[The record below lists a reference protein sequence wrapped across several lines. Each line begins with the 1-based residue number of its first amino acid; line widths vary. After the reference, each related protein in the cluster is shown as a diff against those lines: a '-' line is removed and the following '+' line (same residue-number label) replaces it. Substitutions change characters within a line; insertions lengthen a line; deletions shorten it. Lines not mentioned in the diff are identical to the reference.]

1 MKRYLIPIVTVV
13 VVLAVAWAAF
23 GQPEEGREGRRPGGG
38 RGSTG
43 PGGGRGRQTDEERAR
58 ARQEQLK
65 AIEAIEE
72 QVAKLKAGL
81 QAGIGAAGRGG
92 FQDLSD
98 EERTKLR
105 ERFTRAREE
114 QQKAIEVIEAQI
126 AKLKDPRQVRA
137 KYEESIGEL
146 RAILELAGKEKAE
159 QTAKRLEQLIARRQ
173 KEFEG
178 GLQGPEQRRER
189 FQRPR
194 GEEPGRPGEG
204 PMPGFGPEAFR
215 RNLSPEE
222 RAKLRERFENM
233 SEEEREKLRAEM
245 RQRFENMSDEEKEEL
260 RSRMRER
267 FGGSRSR
274 QRPND

>member
-1 MKRYLIPIVTVV
+1 M
-13 VVLAVAWAAF
+13 
-23 GQPEEGREGRRPGGG
+23 RERFAG
-38 RGSTG
+38 
-43 PGGGRGRQTDEERAR
+43 

-81 QAGIGAAGRGG
+81 QADTGAAGRGG

-98 EERTKLR
+98 EERTELR
-105 ERFTRAREE
+105 ERFTKAREE
-114 QQKAIEVIEAQI
+114 QQKAIEAIEAQI

-146 RAILELAGKEKAE
+146 RAILGLAEKENAK

-178 GLQGPEQRRER
+178 SLQGPEQRPQR

-194 GEEPGRPGEG
+194 GEEPGRGGER
-204 PMPGFGPEAFR
+204 PMPGRGGPQGFR
-215 RNLSPEE
+215 DLSPEE
-222 RAKLRERFENM
+222 GAKFRERFENMSDEEREKFRAEMRQRWENM
-233 SEEEREKLRAEM
+233 SEEERE
-245 RQRFENMSDEEKEEL
+245 EL
-260 RSRMRER
+260 RSRMRQR
-267 FGGSRSR
+267 GGGSGGGFGGGSGGR